1 VPPTGWNLT
10 AKPASRNYSR
20 STHHTQD
27 NSLSSFGNCNCQHGE
42 IRCQIIEATL
52 KALELE
58 ESEVNMNV
66 LFKILS
72 KTEDLTLND
81 RIFSE
86 RIYVPTGS
94 IKLLDAKVLKAE
106 DAAKYF
112 VLFPNLPNELRT

>member
-1 VPPTGWNLT
+1 
-10 AKPASRNYSR
+10 
-20 STHHTQD
+20 
-27 NSLSSFGNCNCQHGE
+27 
-42 IRCQIIEATL
+42 
-52 KALELE
+52 
-58 ESEVNMNV
+58 MNV

-106 DAAKYF
+106 GAAKYF